1 MLVSKNLG
9 DWFGPVDKARIEK
22 LIANV
27 RNERIPCK
35 EDKRLC
41 GRLSQLVVE
50 FFRNICIPIA
60 GNSNLSKSGIKC
72 LKIVIIHSNRC

>member
-1 MLVSKNLG
+1 MSNNSSIDGKKRGEDQEEKNVLVSKNLG

-27 RNERIPCK
+27 RNGRIPCK

-41 GRLSQLVVE
+41 GRLSQQAWI
-50 FFRNICIPIA
+50 F
-60 GNSNLSKSGIKC
+60 
-72 LKIVIIHSNRC
+72 

>member
-1 MLVSKNLG
+1 MSNNSSIDGKKRGEDQEEKNVLVSKNLG

-27 RNERIPCK
+27 RNGRIPCQ

-41 GRLSQLVVE
+41 GRLSQQAWI
-50 FFRNICIPIA
+50 F
-60 GNSNLSKSGIKC
+60 
-72 LKIVIIHSNRC
+72 